1 MSRFIWQSAAA
12 LSPARLHHHHPSL
25 SSWLPSFRT
34 ESPGKGWA
42 LCSVCSQL
50 WVDTGT
56 STLAWFWKYNFKIPL
71 LVGKLLRNFFS
82 CPLLPLTR
90 NLRFRVKR
98 CFQFTDGKGGL
109 RSIWAVCSLLHRVP
123 GTTAGP
129 EWSYHRLMA
138 EYFYL
143 GKVRAKSLPFHF
155 WVLPL
160 FLTGIWNLNH
170 W

>member
-1 MSRFIWQSAAA
+1 MSRLIWQSAAA
-12 LSPARLHHHHPSL
+12 LSPARLHHPSSL
-25 SSWLPSFRT
+25 NSWLPSFRT

-56 STLAWFWKYNFKIPL
+56 STLAWFWKRNFKIPL
-71 LVGKLLRNFFS
+71 LAGKLLHKFFS
-82 CPLLPLTR
+82 CPLLPSPEIW
-90 NLRFRVKR
+90 
-98 CFQFTDGKGGL
+98 GL
-109 RSIWAVCSLLHRVP
+109 EWRGVFSLQMERAACAASELCVP
-123 GTTAGP
+123 CCT
-129 EWSYHRLMA
+129 ECQWSYHWLMA